1 MDPKAAPA
9 PCASFLDW
17 WFAPWRYA
25 HRPQPPLCQGLLAQR
40 DAYRDWCRVAG
51 VAADLPASGDLRWQM
66 TIRDREEFNH
76 AVTLYG
82 GLFAARQRDQAELAC
97 LTLPQRRWCLSVA
110 LTQPLQPWSGPLPE
124 ELRAIGV
131 RARGMAELALRLER
145 AFPGLWSRLR
155 LLLPEHEAHQMAQV
169 LTPALS
175 ASASAS
181 ALSSLPRERER
192 NCWQLCLAQARAGA
206 SSTQALLR
214 A

>member
-1 MDPKAAPA
+1 MMQERMDPMAASA
-9 PCASFLDW
+9 PSASFLDW

-25 HRPQPPLCQGLLAQR
+25 HRPPPQCQGMLAQR

-51 VAADLPASGDLRWQM
+51 VAADLPDSGDLRWQM
-66 TIRDREEFNH
+66 TIRDSEEFHH
-76 AVTLYG
+76 AATLYG

-124 ELRAIGV
+124 DLRAIGA

-155 LLLPEHEAHQMAQV
+155 LLLPEHEAYQLAQV
-169 LTPALS
+169 LTPELS
-175 ASASAS
+175 ASAP
-181 ALSSLPRERER
+181 SSPRERER
-192 NCWQLCLAQARAGA
+192 NCWQLCLTQARAGA